1 MGVLVLD
8 PNLIQ
13 LAMSERGDF
22 HKKTFTTVLFK
33 LRVSLCIH
41 DISCYSHAK
50 QLIEDTIRRNASPI
64 RLEQPDKERMGGSSS
79 SLNSSASDE
88 SNRFPGE
95 FGFNRICF
103 DSRLL
108 YYNLKD
114 KGSAREKF
122 TMI

>member
-1 MGVLVLD
+1 
-8 PNLIQ
+8 
-13 LAMSERGDF
+13 MSERGNF
-22 HKKTFTTVLFK
+22 HKKTSTAVLFK
-33 LRVSLCIH
+33 LRVSLYVH

-50 QLIEDTIRRNASPI
+50 QLIEDTIRRNASPV

-95 FGFNRICF
+95 FGFIRIYF

-108 YYNLKD
+108 YYNFKD
-114 KGSAREKF
+114 KGSVMEMF
-122 TMI
+122 TTI